1 MAIKMT
7 KSQKT
12 TPPSYT
18 LGEELIS
25 SISHG
30 FGAAFGIAA
39 LVLCIIKSVIAGDA
53 WMVVSSC
60 IYGGTLIILY
70 SMSTIYHALAKNK
83 AKKVFRILD
92 HCSIFLLIA
101 GTYTPYTLVAI
112 RGPVGWVL
120 FGIIW
125 ASAVVG
131 IALNAISVQKFK
143 IFSMICYVASGWAVI
158 AAARPMAAAI
168 PLRGI
173 ILLLLGGVAY
183 SIGAVLYTIGKKI
196 KYMHSIWHFFVLA
209 GSILH
214 FFSIFLY
221 VIK

>member
-1 MAIKMT
+1 
-7 KSQKT
+7 
-12 TPPSYT
+12 
-18 LGEELIS
+18 
-25 SISHG
+25 
-30 FGAAFGIAA
+30 
-39 LVLCIIKSVIAGDA
+39 
-53 WMVVSSC
+53 MVVSSC

-131 IALNAISVQKFK
+131 ITLNAISVQKFK